1 MTGDERPGVAHD
13 AGPSHRMMRLTDEQR
28 AVIEASDPVLKIN
41 AVAGS
46 GKTTTLLEYAA
57 RRSDQRILYLA
68 YNKSVAD
75 EVREKVAERGL
86 HHVRVYTI
94 HALAY
99 HHTDGGRFE
108 LEHEL
113 SEWRLLDRYLPATDR
128 RSKQGMLLGWL
139 LKDLIN
145 YYLNSGYPGLDA
157 GLLQLY
163 QNDAASQPRVAE
175 LLARRGAELITI
187 VRTVLSDMRS
197 GKIPAVHDFYLKLFQ
212 FARFPLPFD
221 IILVDE
227 AQDTSGVMLSVVE
240 RQPAVKVFVGD
251 TFQQIY
257 GFRYAV
263 NSLDKVSAPDY
274 RLSRTFRF
282 GDGLA
287 RHLSA
292 KVNSAYALLGDN
304 KSIQISGTDTP
315 TWFGSRVP
323 EQRSPLALISRS
335 NIGLFEACLA
345 RLLPGSERFF
355 FQGGYAGYSFL
366 NSRVV
371 GALYLSE
378 GKHAKV
384 RDPLLQR
391 FPSFT
396 ALKEFVQ
403 QTQNQQLATVV
414 ALVERYGGKLF
425 EFDRLIK
432 SRLVDKPQ
440 AQVIFTTTHKAKGQ
454 EYEHVEM
461 LEDDFLTRADMKKA
475 ARQQDEA
482 GPSLKLQEEVNV
494 YYVAATRARRSIRL
508 ADF

>member
-1 MTGDERPGVAHD
+1 MI
-13 AGPSHRMMRLTDEQR
+13 LTDEQR
-28 AVIEASDPVLKIN
+28 AVVEASDPVLKIN

-57 RRSDQRILYLA
+57 RRRDRRILYLA

-75 EVREKVAERGL
+75 EVRTKVAERSL
-86 HHVRVYTI
+86 HHVKVYTI
-94 HALAY
+94 HGLAY
-99 HHTDGGRFE
+99 HQTRGDRFE

-113 SEWRLLDRYLPATDR
+113 SEWRLLERYLPASDR
-128 RSKQGMLLGWL
+128 RSRQGMLLGWV

-145 YYLNSGYPGLDA
+145 YYLNSGHKGLDSE
-157 GLLQLY
+157 LLQLY
-163 QNDAASQPRVAE
+163 QTDAASQPRVAE
-175 LLARRGAELITI
+175 LLARRGSELVAV
-187 VRTVLSDMRS
+187 VRAVLSDMRS

-212 FARFPLPFD
+212 FANAPLPYD
-221 IILVDE
+221 IILIDE

-263 NSLDKVSAPDY
+263 NSLDRVSAADY

-287 RHLSA
+287 KHLSA
-292 KVNSAYALLGDN
+292 KVNSAYALLGEN
-304 KSIQISGTDTP
+304 KSIQMAGTAEP
-315 TWFGSRVP
+315 TWFGSKVP
-323 EQRSPLALISRS
+323 AERKPLALIGRS
-335 NIGLFEACLA
+335 NLGLFEACLA
-345 RLLPGSERFF
+345 RLLHGNQRFH

-371 GALYLSE
+371 GALYLSQ
-378 GKHAKV
+378 GKHPKV

-391 FPSFT
+391 FSSFT
-396 ALKEFVQ
+396 ALKDFVQ

-414 ALVERYGGKLF
+414 ALVQRHGAKLF
-425 EFDRLIK
+425 EFDRLIR
-432 SRLVDKPQ
+432 SRLVDKPD
-440 AQVIFTTTHKAKGQ
+440 ADVIFTTTHKAKGQ

-461 LEDDFLTRADMKKA
+461 LDDDFLTRADMKKA
-475 ARQQDEA
+475 ARQQDDE
-482 GPSLKLQEEVNV
+482 GPSMKLHEEVNV